1 MNPMFPGGLSFPKRG
16 RKYYYC
22 SGNIL
27 ESSDIPRVV
36 RTDPDPSDGPPSW
49 HPTVSED
56 ERDEP
61 PDKMMGRHGRASRIS
76 VHGKE

>member
-1 MNPMFPGGLSFPKRG
+1 MSAIVLTGPGGLSFPKRG
-16 RKYYYC
+16 RKYNYC

-27 ESSDIPRVV
+27 KSSEVPRDVD
-36 RTDPDPSDGPPSW
+36 TDPDPSNGPPSR

-61 PDKMMGRHGRASRIS
+61 PEASRIS
-76 VHGKE
+76 VHDKE